1 MGKQSQNAP
10 FPVAREP
17 PLDAPRPRRRLPHL
31 FPRQPLLRV
40 DMPSR
45 LMHALAQVRVLHDRQ
60 RLVELRVEGPCEA
73 TNVGVE
79 FRRQKRS

>member
-1 MGKQSQNAP
+1 
-10 FPVAREP
+10 
-17 PLDAPRPRRRLPHL
+17 
-31 FPRQPLLRV
+31 
-40 DMPSR
+40 MPSR

-79 FRRQKRS
+79 AFKGVRSGVKRRRGGRD